1 MSYRLRQ
8 RLEFRF
14 AFISHFFAFT
24 VCIFFVAFLFAFAV
38 CGFFVFAA
46 VREFS
51 VACVCACFWAEAA
64 RARQNAKKKAHP
76 HPEDDQ
82 NARNKHAWKRPA
94 GQNAKEMQACK
105 QRPAKTQKK
114 CKSLRSLPKSLK
126 IWKICRF
133 LEHLHFFC
141 IFLPFSFLFF
151 CFLFC
156 VLAGLCLQA
165 CFFLHFGQPAASR
178 RACFLRSGRPRDLL
192 FSFCRARAASAQK
205 HARKVRR

>member
-64 RARQNAKKKAHP
+64 RARQNAKRRRTHILRTTKTQETSTP
-76 HPEDDQ
+76 
-82 NARNKHAWKRPA
+82 
-94 GQNAKEMQACK
+94 GSG
-105 QRPAKTQKK
+105 RPAKMQRKCKPANRGRPKRKKK